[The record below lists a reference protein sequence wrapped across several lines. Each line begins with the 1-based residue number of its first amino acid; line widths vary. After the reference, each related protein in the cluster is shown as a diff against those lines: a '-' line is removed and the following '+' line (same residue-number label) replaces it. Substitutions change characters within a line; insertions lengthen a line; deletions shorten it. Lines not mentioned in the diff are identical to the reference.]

1 MMVRSPFWKDEIMES
16 VWQNWIK
23 KNHAHISLQSN
34 CPFWLSPSVIF
45 VVLKIFPREPMK
57 NGCQQNH
64 PVSWSDLERQGHRVN
79 LCPTS
84 RGRVSEVSVLSFRHQ
99 TQVQV
104 WRGFPKKKHRFVGNV
119 SWDAFLLHEIWQ
131 TGQEE
136 VTRRGERWGQSDLY
150 LKRFFPKKSGL
161 ISSFKNG

>member
-1 MMVRSPFWKDEIMES
+1 MNDKEIMLVLSPFWKDEIMEL

-23 KNHAHISLQSN
+23 KTISFQSN

-64 PVSWSDLERQGHRVN
+64 VSWSDLERQGHRVN

-84 RGRVSEVSVLSFRHQ
+84 RGRRHFLSFRHQ

-104 WRGFPKKKHRFVGNV
+104 WWGFPKKKTQVCGKCVMGCIFTPRNLTN
-119 SWDAFLLHEIWQ
+119 WW
-131 TGQEE
+131 
-136 VTRRGERWGQSDLY
+136 RRGDKKRWEVRSKWPLNV
-150 LKRFFPKKSGL
+150 FFHQ
-161 ISSFKNG
+161 KNQV